1 MNKKIAFSMMSILT
15 SLALMGG
22 ATFAFFSSTAT
33 STGNVFATG
42 SLTLLLDDNNE
53 STPAATVTS
62 SLGGTLV
69 PGSSTTGSISLHNG
83 GSIKIAEVNIDSAQ
97 TVTSNPD
104 LAEKLNITAAKIG
117 DDDTCVT
124 NTVDVKSTFPATL
137 ALLDSDTDG
146 IDLPGTDLNPS
157 QKKYLCLTLTLDSAT
172 DNTYQGKTITET
184 FTFVGH
190 QDLSQ

>member
-1 MNKKIAFSMMSILT
+1 
-15 SLALMGG
+15 
-22 ATFAFFSSTAT
+22 
-33 STGNVFATG
+33 
-42 SLTLLLDDNNE
+42 
-53 STPAATVTS
+53 
-62 SLGGTLV
+62 
-69 PGSSTTGSISLHNG
+69 
-83 GSIKIAEVNIDSAQ
+83 
-97 TVTSNPD
+97 
-104 LAEKLNITAAKIG
+104 
-117 DDDTCVT
+117 
-124 NTVDVKSTFPATL
+124 VKSTFPATL